1 MTTANRIIKNTG
13 FLYAKMG
20 ITIFFNLYTT
30 RLILNALGTNDFGVY
45 HIVGGAIAMLGF
57 INMAMAA
64 ATQRFMSYS
73 AGENNIEKQKV
84 IFNVSLILHFILA
97 FIITTL
103 LIIAGY
109 FFFNGILNIPADRI
123 IASKI
128 VYGSLI
134 ISTMFT
140 IITVPYDA
148 IMNAHENMKYYAII
162 SIFEAF
168 LKLIVA
174 IVVVYTSIDKLI
186 LYGILMALIPIITV
200 NIMRIYCHRNYEEC
214 VFNPN
219 LYFNLRQMKEM
230 TSFTGW
236 NMVGTMSNMIGNHG
250 NSIIA
255 NHFWGVTINAALGI
269 VGQLTGQLMSFSY
282 NMMKALNPV
291 IVKAEGASN
300 RQGMLIYSFAGCKFP
315 FFMLSL
321 FAIPICIEAPFILN
335 EWLKNVP
342 EWTILFFRL
351 QMIRTLIELLTFG
364 LTTSIS
370 AVGKIKGWNISNIF
384 THLFPLVILY
394 ILFSFEYP
402 PYWLFIITISFCAI
416 ISGLIKILIC
426 KKYCDLNI
434 LDFVYEVLLPSII
447 CSITTYMIASIP
459 SIFMDEGWFRFIIT
473 VLLFFMTF
481 LFLIY
486 KIGLNQ
492 NERSMIN
499 AFIIKLKHK
508 ILNFQI

>member
-1 MTTANRIIKNTG
+1 MTTTKRIIKNTG

-20 ITIFFNLYTT
+20 ITIFINLYIT

-57 INMAMAA
+57 VNMAMAA

-73 AGENNIEKQKV
+73 VGENNIEKQKV
-84 IFNVSLILHFILA
+84 IFNVSIILHFILA
-97 FIITTL
+97 SIIAVL
-103 LIIAGY
+103 LIVVGY
-109 FFFNGILNIPADRI
+109 FFFNGILNIPPERI
-123 IASKI
+123 MASQI

-134 ISTMFT
+134 ISTIFT
-140 IITVPYDA
+140 VISVPYDA
-148 IMNAHENMKYYAII
+148 IMNAHENMKYYALI

-174 IVVVYTSIDKLI
+174 IVVVYASIDKLI
-186 LYGILMALIPIITV
+186 VYGILMALIPIFTM
-200 NIMRIYCHRNYEEC
+200 NIMRLYCHKKYEEC
-214 VFNPN
+214 VFNPKS
-219 LYFNLRQMKEM
+219 YFNKKQMKEM

-236 NMVGTMSNMIGNHG
+236 NMVGAMSNMIGNHG
-250 NSIIA
+250 NSIVV

-300 RQGMLIYSFAGCKFP
+300 RKEMLLYSYAGCKFP

-321 FAIPICIEAPFILN
+321 FAIPFCIETPFILN
-335 EWLKNVP
+335 VWLKHVP

-370 AVGKIKGWNISNIF
+370 AVGKIKEWNMSNIF

-416 ISGLIKILIC
+416 ISGVIKILIC
-426 KKYCDLNI
+426 KKHCDLNI
-434 LDFVYEVLLPSII
+434 LEFIYKVLLPSIT
-447 CSITTYMIASIP
+447 CSIATYMIASIP
-459 SIFMDEGWFRFIIT
+459 SIFMGEGWFRFIIT
-473 VLLFFMTF
+473 VSLFIMSFF
-481 LFLIY
+481 FIIY
-486 KIGLNQ
+486 KIGLNP
-492 NERSMIN
+492 NERNIIN
-499 AFIIKLKHK
+499 TFIFKLKQK
-508 ILNFQI
+508 AFNI

>member
-30 RLILNALGTNDFGVY
+30 RLILNALGTKDFGVY
-45 HIVGGAIAMLGF
+45 HIVGVAIAMLGF
-57 INMAMAA
+57 INMAMTA

-73 AGENNIEKQKV
+73 VGENNIEKQKI
-84 IFNVSLILHFILA
+84 IFNVSIILHLILA
-97 FIITTL
+97 FIIATL
-103 LIIAGY
+103 LIIVGY

-123 IASKI
+123 LASKI

-134 ISTMFT
+134 ISTTFT

-148 IMNAHENMKYYAII
+148 IMNAHENMKYYALI
-162 SIFEAF
+162 SIFDAF

-174 IVVVYTSIDKLI
+174 IIVVYSSIDKLI
-186 LYGILMALIPIITV
+186 IYGILMALIPIITV
-200 NIMRIYCHRNYEEC
+200 NIMRVYCHRNYKEC
-214 VFNPN
+214 IFNPK
-219 LYFNLRQMKEM
+219 LYFNQKQMREM
-230 TSFTGW
+230 ASFTGW
-236 NMVGTMSNMIGNHG
+236 NMIGTMSNMIGNHG
-250 NSIIA
+250 NSIVA

-300 RQGMLIYSFAGCKFP
+300 RKEMLLYSYAGCKFP

-335 EWLKNVP
+335 VWLKHVP

-370 AVGKIKGWNISNIF
+370 AVGRIKEWNISNIF

-394 ILFSFEYP
+394 ILFSLEYP

-416 ISGLIKILIC
+416 ISGVIKVLIC
-426 KKYCDLNI
+426 KRFCNLNI
-434 LDFVYEVLLPSII
+434 LEFIHKVLLPSII
-447 CSITTYMIASIP
+447 CSITTYMIATIP
-459 SIFMDEGWFRFIIT
+459 SVFMNEGWSRFFIT
-473 VLLFFMTF
+473 ALLFILSF
-481 LFLIY
+481 LFIIY

-492 NERSMIN
+492 DERNMIN
-499 AFIIKLKHK
+499 ISIIKLKHK
-508 ILNFQI
+508 TLNF

>member
-84 IFNVSLILHFILA
+84 IFNVSMILHFILA
-97 FIITTL
+97 IIIVIL
-103 LIIAGY
+103 LSVAGY
-109 FFFNGILNIPADRI
+109 FFFNGILNLPPERI
-123 IASKI
+123 FASKI

-174 IVVVYTSIDKLI
+174 IVVVYTTIDKLI
-186 LYGILMALIPIITV
+186 VYGILMALIPIITM

-214 VFNPN
+214 VFNPKS
-219 LYFNLRQMKEM
+219 YFNQKQMKEM

-250 NSIIA
+250 NSIVA

-300 RQGMLIYSFAGCKFP
+300 RKGMLLYSYIGCKFP
-315 FFMLSL
+315 FYMFSF

-335 EWLKNVP
+335 IWLKHVP

-351 QMIRTLIELLTFG
+351 QMVRTLIELLTFG

-370 AVGKIKGWNISNIF
+370 AVGKIKEWNMSNIF

-416 ISGLIKILIC
+416 ISGVIKMLIC
-426 KKYCDLNI
+426 KIYCDLNI
-434 LDFVYEVLLPSII
+434 LEFIHKVLLPSII
-447 CSITTYMIASIP
+447 CLTATYMIASLP
-459 SIFMDEGWFRFIIT
+459 SIYMNEGWIRLIATISLFIASF
-473 VLLFFMTF
+473 LLF
-481 LFLIY
+481 IY
-486 KIGLNQ
+486 RIGLNT
-492 NERSMIN
+492 NERNMIN